1 MTFIKF
7 CGMTRPEDVAIAVE
21 LGVDAIGFVL
31 WPKSPRY
38 VSLEI
43 AAKLVAMIPDG
54 IRPVGVFVTPSPD
67 DVSRAVEQAGI
78 RVAQLHG
85 VNDVSFG
92 GQRCEFWIATSL
104 PANGAGSSAASG
116 HMLILDAHD
125 PVKQGGTGQTIDWQ
139 RASAVAAT
147 RPTILAG
154 GLTPANVADAIR
166 TVRPFGVDVASGIET
181 AAGVKSEQAM
191 RAFVAAVRGAHP

>member
-1 MTFIKF
+1 
-7 CGMTRPEDVAIAVE
+7 
-21 LGVDAIGFVL
+21 
-31 WPKSPRY
+31 
-38 VSLEI
+38 
-43 AAKLVAMIPDG
+43 
-54 IRPVGVFVTPSPD
+54 
-67 DVSRAVEQAGI
+67 
-78 RVAQLHG
+78 
-85 VNDVSFG
+85 
-92 GQRCEFWIATSL
+92 
-104 PANGAGSSAASG
+104 
-116 HMLILDAHD
+116 MLILDAHD

-191 RAFVAAVRGAHP
+191 RAFVAAVRGANP